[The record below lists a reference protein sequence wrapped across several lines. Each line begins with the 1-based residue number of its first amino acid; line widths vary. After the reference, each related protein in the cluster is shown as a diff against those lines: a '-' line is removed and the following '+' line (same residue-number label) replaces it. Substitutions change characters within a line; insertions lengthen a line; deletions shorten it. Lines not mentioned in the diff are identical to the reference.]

1 MSVRVL
7 FRALASL
14 LLMVAAVSARAGGY
28 SVLVL
33 CSYNPGANSQAAAIN
48 NFERELHDRG
58 VEVSLS
64 VESMSIEGFAEAGS
78 WRLRMMDILAKYK
91 SHDVKPDYIVL
102 LGQEALATY
111 LSLDVSDIPDVP
123 VLCGGCSR
131 NYVEIPAKL
140 GDIGQWEPESLDVVD
155 ASSLYNI
162 VGGHFYEYDVA
173 ANVRLIGN
181 IFPRLRNIVFL
192 SDNSYGGVNM
202 RALVRSVE
210 GHFGDY
216 RFDWL
221 DGRGLTILS
230 AADVVAAMPDSAALL
245 IGTWRYDRDNR
256 FYVSSSISM
265 LKQNKET
272 LPVFT
277 LSSAGLKDWAIGGY
291 IPQYGNVG
299 RLLAHSFIDFLATGK
314 ANYVFI
320 PSHYVFNYEAMT
332 SFGITDEELPEGSEI
347 VNQPTGFLMRYLG
360 QIVAIILIFVALAAA
375 LVFSVRRTRRI
386 RRLQMSL
393 EQNQRDLVRAK
404 ERAEA
409 NSLLKTSFLA
419 DMAHEIRTP
428 LNAVLGFSQVVATQG
443 DTLDAAERER
453 VVDIINK
460 NSAVLLD
467 LLNDILDISRI
478 ESGRARFDI
487 EDVDLVAMCREAVAQ
502 VKAGNPDCVLAFR
515 IETDL
520 GAFPFRTDRR
530 RLEQVVAHLLSNAV
544 KFTKEGSVGVTLRR
558 LADGGAMILV
568 SDTGRGIPP
577 DKAERVFARFVKLDE
592 YSSGT
597 GLGLSLC
604 RMVVER
610 LGGKIWVDTSYTRG
624 AQLVLS
630 LPIVD
635 ETLFQPALE

>member
-1 MSVRVL
+1 MSVRTL
-7 FRALASL
+7 LRILAFL
-14 LLMVAAVSARAGGY
+14 LLAVAPMSASAAGY

-48 NFERELHDRG
+48 NFERELQARG
-58 VEVSLS
+58 VEVRLS
-64 VESMSIEGFAEAGS
+64 VESMSIEGFSEAGS
-78 WRLRMMDILAKYK
+78 WRLRMMGILSKYK
-91 SHDVKPDYIVL
+91 SHDVRPDYIVL

-131 NYVEIPAKL
+131 NYVEIPSKL
-140 GDIGQWEPESLDVVD
+140 GNIGQWEPESLDIVD
-155 ASSLYNI
+155 ACSLYNI
-162 VGGHFYEYDVA
+162 VGGHFYDYDVA
-173 ANVRLIGN
+173 ANVRLIGS
-181 IFPRLRNIVFL
+181 IFPRLRHIVFL

-210 GHFGDY
+210 GHFGGY
-216 RFDWL
+216 SFDWL

-230 AADVVAAMPDSAALL
+230 AADVVASMPDSAALL

-265 LKQNKET
+265 LKQNKES

-299 RLLAHSFIDFLATGK
+299 KLLAISFIDFLATGK

-320 PSHYVFNYEAMT
+320 PSHYVFNHEAMA
-332 SFGITDEELPEGSEI
+332 SFGIAADDLPDGSEV
-347 VNQPTGFLMRYLG
+347 VNQPTSFFARYLG
-360 QIVAIILIFVALAAA
+360 QVVAVVLLFVALTVA
-375 LVFSVRRTRRI
+375 LAYYVRRTRQI
-386 RRLQMSL
+386 RRLQLSL
-393 EQNQRDLVRAK
+393 EQGRRELVRAK

-428 LNAVLGFSQVVATQG
+428 LNAILGFSQVVATQG
-443 DTLDAAERER
+443 DTLDAVEKER

-460 NSAVLLD
+460 NSAVLFD

-478 ESGRARFDI
+478 ESGKATFNI
-487 EDVDLVAMCREAVAQ
+487 EDVDLVALCRDAVAQ
-502 VKAGNPDCVLAFR
+502 AKASHPGSTLAFR
-515 IETDL
+515 VETDL
-520 GAFPFRTDRR
+520 GAFPFRTDGRR
-530 RLEQVVAHLLSNAV
+530 VGQVVAHLLSNAV
-544 KFTKEGSVGVTLRR
+544 KFTKEGGVVVALRR
-558 LADGGAMILV
+558 LADGAAMLQV

-597 GLGLSLC
+597 GLGLPLC
-604 RMVVER
+604 RMIVER

-624 AQLVLS
+624 ARLVLS

-635 ETLFQPALE
+635 EAQFQQGPE